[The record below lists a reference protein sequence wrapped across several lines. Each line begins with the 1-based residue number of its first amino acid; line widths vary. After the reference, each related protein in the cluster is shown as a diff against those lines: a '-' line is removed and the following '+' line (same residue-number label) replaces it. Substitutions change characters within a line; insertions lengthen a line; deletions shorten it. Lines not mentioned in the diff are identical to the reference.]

1 MKSRILKRLAV
12 VMALVVVQALLFVF
26 AYILDLFSDQ
36 NQLRDC
42 FGRGL
47 PGIFMFS
54 SLCVSIIGGALILKA
69 CKDIESQTLTA
80 MEIAELQKS
89 REMIKLLRSQR
100 HEFGNHLQVICG
112 LIQLNNNSKALDYIH
127 SVAQDFIKPGSAFVV
142 DESPVINALLLTK
155 LTQAQKSGIKFC
167 VDLQADLEKINLP
180 QYKVGKV
187 LVNIINNAIDA
198 VSELQDGERR
208 IEVKVFQTP
217 THILFNVWNNGSYI
231 EPLLLEK
238 IFEPGYTTKGE
249 KGQGLGL
256 YIVKA
261 LLQEMKGDIQVES
274 TMQGG
279 TTFTVSF
286 PLQKGYAPVVSQ
298 EKTKSMQGIL
308 EDANIESIGG
318 QV

>member
-1 MKSRILKRLAV
+1 M
-12 VMALVVVQALLFVF
+12 
-26 AYILDLFSDQ
+26 
-36 NQLRDC
+36 
-42 FGRGL
+42 
-47 PGIFMFS
+47 
-54 SLCVSIIGGALILKA
+54 ILKA
-69 CKDIESQTLTA
+69 CKDIEPDIDGNG
-80 MEIAELQKS
+80 IAELQKS

-238 IFEPGYTTKGE
+238 ILNLVIRQRE
-249 KGQGLGL
+249 KGTGFGVV
-256 YIVKA
+256 YC
-261 LLQEMKGDIQVES
+261 ES
-274 TMQGG
+274 PASRDEGRHPGGKHYAGG

-298 EKTKSMQGIL
+298 EKTKSMREFWKMQILKVLADRCDVIGIY
-308 EDANIESIGG
+308 
-318 QV
+318 